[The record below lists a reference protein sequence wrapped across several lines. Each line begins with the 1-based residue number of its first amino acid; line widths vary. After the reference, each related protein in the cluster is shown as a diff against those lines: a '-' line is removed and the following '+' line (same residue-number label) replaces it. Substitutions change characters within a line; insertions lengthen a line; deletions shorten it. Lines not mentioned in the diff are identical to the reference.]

1 MTDNR
6 RSTEWFLKLEDEIRG
21 PLTESEMRKAIRATN
36 SDRLFVRQGESDW
49 HPASTIR
56 KKLDA
61 LSANGVYI
69 RFKQVAEGPF
79 TLKKAYELLQ
89 TVSTS
94 GIRVRTGTD
103 GKWISA
109 RKWIQAVDRIKQ
121 KKKQAALAAVAKLS
135 DSVALD
141 PNEVI
146 AEVVSHSEKAK
157 RERTPRLPN
166 ESDTIEL
173 HVEDTIVAPVEAEQV
188 VEPIEVV
195 SAVLVEENGTAES
208 FAAAAATTAR
218 KSASQHPLGLVS
230 KRVRHVPAAARPV
243 SHQPVASHLQSG
255 DPLAGIP
262 THSDLGKTG
271 RSNRRSSNRHLK
283 PVSGGNAK
291 WIVIAGVSVAALIFV
306 SVVAAIVVQS
316 QLPNQD
322 QAQEEYM
329 VEQGIID
336 PFDSAMIP
344 SEASDGS
351 ARSSGPPVA
360 ASGMVFRPTFHTTA
374 GMVDAGTAF
383 AATRPGSSEVFILT
397 ALHLFGE
404 AGGLSRDINPVQLP
418 NVWQALS
425 LEDCHS
431 GIVHSRL
438 PMEPVRLENTRP
450 LPEQSAQGDV
460 AACRLTNSDEVSLTP
475 FPIATRPPR
484 PGDRVWLVAEVMG
497 SRSLVHSAAVEGT
510 EDGFLVYVFDRPIE
524 LRATSGAPIVN
535 GNGEVVAV
543 NAGGG
548 EGLGRVFGVGTPT
561 TKFVNRL
568 GQ

>member
-141 PNEVI
+141 PSEVI

-195 SAVLVEENGTAES
+195 WAVLVEENGTAES

-262 THSDLGKTG
+262 THS
-271 RSNRRSSNRHLK
+271 
-283 PVSGGNAK
+283 
-291 WIVIAGVSVAALIFV
+291 
-306 SVVAAIVVQS
+306 
-316 QLPNQD
+316 
-322 QAQEEYM
+322 
-329 VEQGIID
+329 
-336 PFDSAMIP
+336 
-344 SEASDGS
+344 
-351 ARSSGPPVA
+351 
-360 ASGMVFRPTFHTTA
+360 
-374 GMVDAGTAF
+374 
-383 AATRPGSSEVFILT
+383 
-397 ALHLFGE
+397 
-404 AGGLSRDINPVQLP
+404 
-418 NVWQALS
+418 
-425 LEDCHS
+425 
-431 GIVHSRL
+431 
-438 PMEPVRLENTRP
+438 
-450 LPEQSAQGDV
+450 
-460 AACRLTNSDEVSLTP
+460 
-475 FPIATRPPR
+475 
-484 PGDRVWLVAEVMG
+484 
-497 SRSLVHSAAVEGT
+497 
-510 EDGFLVYVFDRPIE
+510 
-524 LRATSGAPIVN
+524 
-535 GNGEVVAV
+535 
-543 NAGGG
+543 
-548 EGLGRVFGVGTPT
+548 
-561 TKFVNRL
+561 
-568 GQ
+568 